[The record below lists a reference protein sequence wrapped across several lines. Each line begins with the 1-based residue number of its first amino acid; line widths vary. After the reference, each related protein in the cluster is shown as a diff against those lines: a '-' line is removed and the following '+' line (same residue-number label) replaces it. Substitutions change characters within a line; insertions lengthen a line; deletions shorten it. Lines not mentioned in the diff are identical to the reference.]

1 MSSDKQK
8 ETPSG
13 CRKGKAFKGREGTG
27 KKRNYQQRMCCFP
40 QSHPPKEKGTGLSM
54 NYLQML
60 TRKFQVKDQK
70 KGEEEEKKC
79 FR

>member
-1 MSSDKQK
+1 
-8 ETPSG
+8 
-13 CRKGKAFKGREGTG
+13 
-27 KKRNYQQRMCCFP
+27 MCCFP